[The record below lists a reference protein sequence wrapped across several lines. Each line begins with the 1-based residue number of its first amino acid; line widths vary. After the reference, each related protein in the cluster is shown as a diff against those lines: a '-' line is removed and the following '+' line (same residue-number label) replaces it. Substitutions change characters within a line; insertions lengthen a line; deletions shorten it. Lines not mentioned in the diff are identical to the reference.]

1 MTIEAHE
8 KIKRLEKEIDKLERK
23 LRIANDMNF
32 ALFEQNQKLT
42 KTINLM
48 IEKDHAEYTKGV

>member
-1 MTIEAHE
+1 MTTEASE
-8 KIKRLEKEIDKLERK
+8 KIRMLEKEIDKLERK
-23 LRIANDMNF
+23 LRIANEMNF
-32 ALFEQNQKLT
+32 DLFERNQKLT

>member
-8 KIKRLEKEIDKLERK
+8 KIRKLEKEIDKLERK

-32 ALFEQNQKLT
+32 DLFERNQKLT

-48 IEKDHAEYTKGV
+48 IEKEHAEYTKGV

>member
-1 MTIEAHE
+1 M
-8 KIKRLEKEIDKLERK
+8 LEKEIDKLERK

-48 IEKDHAEYTKGV
+48 IEKEHAEYTKGV